1 MAEIIIIM
9 KIIVKP
15 LTLIQ
20 NNTGNAHIN
29 KARQVNQKAN
39 AGLHGSIF
47 EIATR
52 VIGIVILN
60 KNIPI
65 IHKNALLKPNN
76 KKGIDNTSTPTEIL
90 IHPNLSAKNHHIHFH
105 KTIAVISI
113 INRLKSVFQGKEILN
128 PTNDLIATENKTNIN
143 IIPK

>member
-20 NNTGNAHIN
+20 NNTGNAPIN
-29 KARQVNQKAN
+29 NARHVNQKAN
-39 AGLHGSIF
+39 AGLHGNIL

-60 KNIPI
+60 KNIQI
-65 IHKNALLKPNN
+65 IHKIALSKPSN
-76 KKGIDNTSTPTEIL
+76 KKGMDNTNAPTEIL
-90 IHPNLSAKNHHIHFH
+90 IQPNLSAKNHQIHFH

-143 IIPK
+143 IMSK